1 MFTFMQFLIMIIL
14 IGVCIIMNLTM
25 VKKCPKQKVIYK
37 KIVMHPLD
45 IQFSEQ
51 NKPSNV
57 FKDMFSKSNVT
68 IGGYQ
73 LDSGRTVIKE
83 KK

>member
-1 MFTFMQFLIMIIL
+1 MLTFMQVLIMIII
-14 IGVCIIMNLTM
+14 IGVCIILNLTI
-25 VKKCPKQKVIYK
+25 VKKCPKQKIIYK

-57 FKDMFSKSNVT
+57 FKDMFSKSNVF
-68 IGGYQ
+68 ISGYS
-73 LDSGRTVIKE
+73 LDQGKTVIKE